1 MSNLKEI
8 STSPLIRSSF
18 IYVFCEG
25 VNKAIPFL
33 LLPFIT
39 HYLTPADYGVVT
51 NFNVY
56 VQIISVFCYLSTAGA
71 LPVMFHK
78 LEKKDVRLYVSNMI
92 LLNTYA
98 TVASSIIALCLSG
111 IIDKSLNLPSIFQL
125 YAIIT
130 VWFTSITNIN
140 MILWRC
146 EEKPFKFGFY
156 QISQTALNAFSTI
169 VFVIIMLLGWQGRVY
184 SMMFATIVFGIISL
198 GILYKR
204 GYLSFTV
211 SKEYVRST
219 LFYALP
225 IIPHA
230 LSFWFRSGADKIM
243 LTEMCGLSENGLYS
257 VAMTW
262 GAIVTMFLTSFNNA
276 YAPYLY
282 KKLSFFDKDR
292 KGTLVEQ
299 KHLVRLIWRSIFFLF
314 FFVIIAFLISALLIK
329 LMYDS
334 SYYGSLIFLPFV
346 MIAQFF
352 SGCYLMFVCFIHYTF
367 KTKCLGMIT
376 FSLSLFQIG
385 MSFLLI
391 KCIGAVGAAISSAI
405 VEAIIFLLIAP
416 YAMKVYKLP
425 WFAFRN

>member
-1 MSNLKEI
+1 M
-8 STSPLIRSSF
+8 
-18 IYVFCEG
+18 
-25 VNKAIPFL
+25 L
-33 LLPFIT
+33 LLLFGS
-39 HYLTPADYGVVT
+39 L
-51 NFNVY
+51 
-56 VQIISVFCYLSTAGA
+56 LS
-71 LPVMFHK
+71 P
-78 LEKKDVRLYVSNMI
+78 I
-92 LLNTYA
+92 
-98 TVASSIIALCLSG
+98 
-111 IIDKSLNLPSIFQL
+111 
-125 YAIIT
+125 
-130 VWFTSITNIN
+130 
-140 MILWRC
+140 WRC

-299 KHLVRLIWRSIFFLF
+299 KHLVRLIWRSIFFL
-314 FFVIIAFLISALLIK
+314 
-329 LMYDS
+329 
-334 SYYGSLIFLPFV
+334 
-346 MIAQFF
+346 

-405 VEAIIFLLIAP
+405 VEAIIFLLIAQ